1 MVRDFTEAKRE
12 EIEKA
17 LESIDGG
24 EWKSFMEWCG
34 GRAAGFGDWADRL
47 GISSYT
53 RQIDDYQNRI
63 REINDDVRRQMD
75 IAFEGA
81 AEADRGYAGIFRR
94 HAETVREQIRTVQTM
109 LQVMQS
115 ANRTGVDIKALVH
128 GMRPQPEGSREE
140 RIESGR
146 GVLMNHLQVRGIT
159 DSTVQ
164 QEICDLIA
172 KEQSYMLENLY
183 MADFCGS
190 EDTGEIYNLIMEYYT
205 DRKTEMTFKEYMG
218 KYGVADSAEQQEI
231 YGMLLEKQPSMLQEL
246 YRAVREGSGD
256 AEAIFSAAM
265 DYYNK
270 HKMDITIED
279 AEGLE
284 LGGRPLQQ
292 IQKETFVDCWN
303 YLFAMGLTKDQVI
316 AVIANM
322 HAEGELSPTNRQNTK
337 DNKAIEDPDYIFL
350 TDDNVG
356 YGICQWTFKGRK
368 EGLQNIANEMGKKV
382 SDLDVQLEYFR
393 YEMEESYDF
402 RFIWPEFLD
411 IQERND
417 MIEFYYT
424 DIEKPASSKDKN
436 SEKYKEAM
444 LKRIGYADDIE
455 SWYISI
461 FG

>member
-1 MVRDFTEAKRE
+1 
-12 EIEKA
+12 
-17 LESIDGG
+17 
-24 EWKSFMEWCG
+24 
-34 GRAAGFGDWADRL
+34 
-47 GISSYT
+47 
-53 RQIDDYQNRI
+53 
-63 REINDDVRRQMD
+63 
-75 IAFEGA
+75 
-81 AEADRGYAGIFRR
+81 
-94 HAETVREQIRTVQTM
+94 
-109 LQVMQS
+109 
-115 ANRTGVDIKALVH
+115 
-128 GMRPQPEGSREE
+128 
-140 RIESGR
+140 
-146 GVLMNHLQVRGIT
+146 
-159 DSTVQ
+159 
-164 QEICDLIA
+164 
-172 KEQSYMLENLY
+172 
-183 MADFCGS
+183 
-190 EDTGEIYNLIMEYYT
+190 
-205 DRKTEMTFKEYMG
+205 G

-256 AEAIFSAAM
+256 AEAIFSAVM